1 MSENDRLIKRE
12 IIRIESRELERKK
25 EKECET
31 EWDKEIKRG
40 WKKWVVSFTTSNEK
54 TPNTESKEWKKETN
68 SLCGEECSST
78 THKNTI
84 TNEKIATCNTF
95 WNGVKHKGEFELKN

>member
-1 MSENDRLIKRE
+1 MMIEWEDRLIKRE

-54 TPNTESKEWKKETN
+54 HLTQRAKNERKKQ
-68 SLCGEECSST
+68 
-78 THKNTI
+78 
-84 TNEKIATCNTF
+84 IACTGRSVLLQHTRTR
-95 WNGVKHKGEFELKN
+95 